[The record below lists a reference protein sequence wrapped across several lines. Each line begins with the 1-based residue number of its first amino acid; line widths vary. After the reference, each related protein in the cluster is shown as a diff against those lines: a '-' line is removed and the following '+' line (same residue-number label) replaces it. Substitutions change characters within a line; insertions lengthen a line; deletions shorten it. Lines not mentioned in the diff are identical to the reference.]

1 VDNRS
6 DAREFLCSRRA
17 RITPAM
23 AGLPTYGG
31 RRRVAGLR
39 REEVALLA
47 GVSVDYYTRLERG
60 NLSGV
65 SDNVLEA
72 LARALQ
78 LDEAERARRRG
89 RCARCGGACNGCWTR
104 SPPHRH
110 LCATRGWTSW
120 PPTGLGTRCIPSCSP
135 IRVRPVNNARFVF
148 LDPRAQAF
156 CADVDRGA
164 DEVVAI
170 LRTEAGRNP
179 HDRDLPDLIGELST
193 RSETFHVR
201 WASHNVRFN
210 RTGIKRIPV

>member
-1 VDNRS
+1 
-6 DAREFLCSRRA
+6 
-17 RITPAM
+17 
-23 AGLPTYGG
+23 
-31 RRRVAGLR
+31 
-39 REEVALLA
+39 
-47 GVSVDYYTRLERG
+47 
-60 NLSGV
+60 
-65 SDNVLEA
+65 
-72 LARALQ
+72 
-78 LDEAERARRRG
+78 
-89 RCARCGGACNGCWTR
+89 
-104 SPPHRH
+104 
-110 LCATRGWTSW
+110 
-120 PPTGLGTRCIPSCSP
+120 LGTRCIPSCSP